1 MKHAPAR
8 PTRSADDTG
17 LRVAFYGRA
26 ACASEPSLSIHRQLH
41 AVLAVLPGDAHVVDY
56 FADTGP
62 WSGLDSRSWAA
73 TTVTFNGTPVRGG
86 MTELLHHAH
95 QPERRFDSVACSS
108 ADRLSCRPVDL
119 LRLDDA
125 FAQLGLHVITAG
137 HAIAWTPLWIT
148 HGIALRRPPHARQR
162 VPAAPDPLRPRRSST
177 HEPLARSWLRED
189 TRRGK
194 ETGHGSAQQ
203 QS

>member
-26 ACASEPSLSIHRQLH
+26 ACASEPSLSIHRQLR
-41 AVLAVLPGDAHVVDY
+41 AVLAVLPGDAQVVDY
-56 FADTGP
+56 FADAGP
-62 WSGLDSRSWAA
+62 WSGLDSRSRAV
-73 TTVTFNGTPVRGG
+73 TTVTFDGAHVCGG
-86 MTELLHHAH
+86 MTELLQHAH
-95 QPERRFDSVACSS
+95 QPERRFDAVACSS

-148 HGIALRRPPHARQR
+148 TGGALRRPEHGPQR
-162 VPAAPDPLRPRRSST
+162 VPSAPDPLWPRRST
-177 HEPLARSWLRED
+177 AQLPPDTWLRES
-189 TRRGK
+189 TGHRK
-194 ETGHGSAQQ
+194 ETGRGTAQRP
-203 QS
+203 